1 MNQNINL
8 PELIKKI
15 TFHFIKIH
23 YNNYLE
29 DNQINK
35 IPDDKI
41 EEVINKLYDDKNS
54 ELKKYIRGTL
64 RKNFP
69 DYDSNFTLKASTE
82 EIILEMFEDPE
93 YAKNRLVLEIN
104 NYQNNNEE

>member
-1 MNQNINL
+1 MNL

-23 YNNYLE
+23 YNQYLE
-29 DNQINK
+29 DNK
-35 IPDDKI
+35 IKI
-41 EEVINKLYDDKNS
+41 IPENELENVINKLYDDKKLD
-54 ELKKYIRGTL
+54 LKKYIRGTL

-69 DYDSNFTLKASTE
+69 NYDTNFTLKASTE
-82 EIILEMFEDPE
+82 EIILEMFEDPD

-104 NYQNNNEE
+104 NYQNNLE